1 VAIVRTPDSTVAKF
15 PGSQEAAWLD
25 AVSSLEDE
33 HALNTSAAT
42 RTGITLR
49 SFFISS
55 LSQ

>member
-33 HALNTSAAT
+33 HALNTSAA
-42 RTGITLR
+42 RSIGITLR